1 METDLRKVS
10 PSPLLMSALMAEIL
24 LKASN
29 VAGTSSRYLMIN
41 CCCLASFKSIIN
53 TICHQVF
60 VNESQPLYKPLR
72 RAESGTDG
80 GILLWNNQN
89 CLNLGTKYVF
99 SSMDPITYS
108 TTLNEKCLFLKT
120 SVSVEFKN
128 KGLETLNA
136 SLHTEFITLF
146 CLFPINC
153 ITQSLRRQI
162 YLISLCQFYLSAL
175 ETVVINSS

>member
-1 METDLRKVS
+1 MCFQVGSHYLQYDAEWE
-10 PSPLLMSALMAEIL
+10 MS
-24 LKASN
+24 
-29 VAGTSSRYLMIN
+29 
-41 CCCLASFKSIIN
+41 
-53 TICHQVF
+53 
-60 VNESQPLYKPLR
+60 
-72 RAESGTDG
+72 
-80 GILLWNNQN
+80 
-89 CLNLGTKYVF
+89 
-99 SSMDPITYS
+99 
-108 TTLNEKCLFLKT
+108 FLKT

-162 YLISLCQFYLSAL
+162 YLISLCRFYLSAL

>member
-1 METDLRKVS
+1 MKHRRNELEVS
-10 PSPLLMSALMAEIL
+10 HDKLLLFGL
-24 LKASN
+24 FQVYNQHNL
-29 VAGTSSRYLMIN
+29 SSG
-41 CCCLASFKSIIN
+41 F
-53 TICHQVF
+53 F
-60 VNESQPLYKPLR
+60 VNESQLFYKPLR